1 MEKRLFLLY
10 FPGFFDGDE
19 IVGIY
24 DDICK
29 LKTAYERVI
38 RNDADENG
46 FRYYDF
52 YLNNPNTKL
61 TIEEFDREAEK
72 FSEVDPQSLWAEL
85 VKEPK
90 YGNGPFFLLVTADE
104 WNHDADEWI
113 GIYSDKKETLA
124 AYDNAVAEWEKEQ
137 GRMKYETPQRVAIF
151 EYINKENRFR
161 EVSRK
166 ELEEVY

>member
-1 MEKRLFLLY
+1 MVNRLFLLY

-24 DDICK
+24 DDVYK

-38 RNDADENG
+38 RNDADEDG
-46 FRYYDF
+46 FRYYDI
-52 YLNNPNTKL
+52 YLSNPNTKL
-61 TIEEFDREAEK
+61 TIEEFDRETEK
-72 FSEVDPQSLWAEL
+72 FSEVVPESLWSEL
-85 VKEPK
+85 DKESEYVK
-90 YGNGPFFLLVTADE
+90 GPFFILVTADE

-113 GIYSDKKETLA
+113 GIYSDKKEALA

-166 ELEEVY
+166 ELEEVS